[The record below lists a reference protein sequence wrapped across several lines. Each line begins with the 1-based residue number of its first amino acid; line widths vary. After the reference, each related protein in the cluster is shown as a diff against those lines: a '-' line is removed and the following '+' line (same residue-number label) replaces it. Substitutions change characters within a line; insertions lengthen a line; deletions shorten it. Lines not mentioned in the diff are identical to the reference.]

1 MNWQPSSNLATL
13 RQRAQLL
20 DDIRSF
26 FKKKNILEV
35 DTPLLCQHTVTD
47 QHIDSFAVNNRYLQ
61 TSPEYAMKRLLAAGS
76 GSIFQICKAFRHDES
91 GRLHNPEFTLLEWY
105 HVGFNH
111 HDLMDEIDELLCLI
125 LKTDAADRLTYQD
138 LFEKYCQLDPLNC
151 DLETLKTR
159 IENTNTDTLDRDTC
173 LQLLFSQKIEP
184 QLGLDKPTF
193 VYGFPA
199 SQAAL
204 AKISKDNPL
213 VAERFEVF
221 IHGMEIANGFHE
233 LTDADEQLS
242 RFKKDQ
248 NNRGNA
254 GKVGPEIDMRFIDAL
269 KNGLPDCA
277 GVALG
282 IDRLML
288 CLTNNNAIKDVI
300 AFDWDAA

>member
-1 MNWQPSSNLATL
+1 MNGQSSASLPTL

-26 FKKKNILEV
+26 FKKKNVLEV
-35 DTPLLCQHTVTD
+35 DTALLCQHTVTD
-47 QHIDSFAVNNRYLQ
+47 RYIDSFTVNNRYLQ

-105 HVGFNH
+105 RVGFNH
-111 HDLMDEIDELLCLI
+111 HDLMDEMDELLSLI
-125 LKTDAADRLTYQD
+125 LKTDTADRSTYQD
-138 LFEKYCQLDPLNC
+138 LFEKYGQLDPLHC
-151 DLETLKTR
+151 DLETLKKR

-193 VYGFPA
+193 VYDFPA

-204 AKISKDNPL
+204 AKISENNPL

-233 LTDADEQLS
+233 LTDADEQLA
-242 RFKKDQ
+242 RFKEDQ
-248 NNRGNA
+248 NNREKA
-254 GKVGPEIDMRFIDAL
+254 GEIVPEIDMRFIDAL
-269 KNGLPDCA
+269 KSGLPDCA

-288 CLTNNNAIKDVI
+288 CLTHNNDIKDVI
-300 AFDWDAA
+300 AFDWDSA